1 MTDDRRARMEGFVEW
16 CAAHISGDEKGE
28 AQTFLD
34 RLFKTYGHAGAKEA
48 GAVFENRI
56 KRSGRA
62 GTGFADLV
70 WEDTVLIEMKKRG
83 EPLEK
88 HTQQM
93 LSYWVGLAGHRPA
106 YCILCNFDEFR
117 IFDFNKDILKPVD
130 ILTLDKLPDRYDVLA
145 FLFPTREEPVF
156 GDDHEA
162 VTREAADHLAAVFR
176 SLVARGTARPQAQ
189 RFVLQTLVALFAEDI
204 ELLAKNFVLK
214 LLDEC
219 DTPAKSYDLLDGLFK
234 AMNTKGGVNGGR
246 YKGVKYFN
254 GGLFADSAAVELNKE
269 EIKHLRKAAEQDW
282 SKVRPEIFGTIFE
295 HSLDAKERHAF
306 GAHFTSQ
313 LDILKIVK
321 PTITDP
327 WEELIDRTAKG
338 KQPLANL
345 NRLHQRLQNYRVLD
359 PACGSGNFLYL
370 AYRELK
376 RIEAKLI
383 EAIQDATK
391 EKTPMFGRVT
401 ARQFY
406 GLDINP
412 FAVELAKVTLMIAR
426 KLAIDELHIEEPAL
440 PLDNLDDNFRTI
452 DALITF
458 PEDGSD
464 PVRTEWPKVDV
475 IIGNPP
481 FLGAK
486 RLKPEHGPDYVNA
499 VRRLYPEVPGMAD
512 YCVYWIRRS
521 HDHLPVCTPAD
532 PVAGRAGLVGTQNIR
547 NNKSREGGLDHVVAS
562 GVIVEAVD
570 NQPWSGEAHVHVA
583 IANWVKTIKPES
595 AGEELLVPNKRR
607 LWVKAEPRKE
617 KKSSPSF
624 KTKGKRPVRKEK
636 SFDLT
641 YRDAE
646 LINPALSDKTD
657 VTGAF
662 ELSCNI
668 SPQLVYQG
676 QVPGHEG
683 FVLSPNQAKKLTTIN
698 PKNEDV
704 VHPFLIGRDVV
715 TGSGQPTRYVI
726 DFQNISIAA
735 ASAYKE
741 PLKIIQTKVLP
752 SRELAAT
759 QGIAKDGSA
768 RSHHTQF
775 LKYWWRHSYDRP
787 ELIGKISCL
796 GRYIVCSGVTKRP
809 IFCFVDSDIRPDH
822 AVFAFVLDDDYSFG
836 IIQAQPHWLWFTVKC
851 SKLAERFRY
860 TPPSVWDTFPWPQ
873 SPSNADIGAVAE
885 AGRVIRRIRDEHLP
899 KMTGGLRA
907 LYRTLELPGKNPLKD
922 AHAALDDAVM
932 KAYGFSPKKD
942 LLQQLLDLNLEVA
955 AAEAKGDPVTAPG
968 FPPAFAQRG
977 GDPAALITDD
987 CIRPPKL

>member
-1 MTDDRRARMEGFVEW
+1 MDSFVAW
-16 CAAHISGDEKGE
+16 CAEHITGDEKGE

-34 RLFKTYGHAGAKEA
+34 RLFQAYGHKGAKEA
-48 GAVFENRI
+48 GAVFENRV

-93 LSYWVGLAGHRPA
+93 LDYWVGLAGHRPA

-130 ILTLDKLPDRYDVLA
+130 ALTLDRLPDRYDALA
-145 FLFPTREEPVF
+145 FLFPTGEEPVF

-176 SLVARGTARPQAQ
+176 SLVARGTDRATAQ

-204 ELLAKNFVLK
+204 DLLAKNFVLK
-214 LLDEC
+214 LIDEC
-219 DTPAKSYDLLDGLFK
+219 DTPAKSFDLLDGLFK
-234 AMNTKGGVNGGR
+234 AMNTKGGVSGGR

-254 GGLFADSAAVELNKE
+254 GGLFAESAAVELNKE
-269 EIKHLRKAAEQDW
+269 EIKHLRKAAEKDW

-327 WEELIDRTAKG
+327 WEVLIDRTAKG
-338 KQPLANL
+338 RQPLANL
-345 NRLHQRLQNYRVLD
+345 NKLHQRLQNYRVLD

-383 EAIQDATK
+383 EAIQDASK

-440 PLDNLDDNFRTI
+440 PLDNLDDNFRTT

-458 PEDGSD
+458 PQDGSD
-464 PVRTEWPKVDV
+464 PFRTEWPKVDV

-486 RLKPEHGPDYVNA
+486 YLKPEHGPGYVNA
-499 VRRLYPEVPGMAD
+499 VRDLYPEVPGMAD
-512 YCVYWIRRS
+512 YCVYWIRRA
-521 HDHLPVCTPAD
+521 HDHLPTCTPAD
-532 PVAGRAGLVGTQNIR
+532 PVSGRAGLVGTQNIR
-547 NNKSREGGLDHVVAS
+547 NNKSRQGGLDHVVAT

-570 NQPWSGEAHVHVA
+570 NQPWSGEANVHVS
-583 IANWVKTIKPES
+583 IANWVKTPKPDT
-595 AGEELLVPNKRR
+595 AGEDLLVPAKRR
-607 LWVKAEPRKE
+607 LWVKAAPEE
-617 KKSSPSF
+617 VKKPKSRV
-624 KTKGKRPVRKEK
+624 TIRGTRGIRNDK
-636 SFDLT
+636 SFALI
-641 YRDAE
+641 YRDVAT
-646 LINPALSDKTD
+646 INSALSDQADASKAKVLQTSAGFCY
-657 VTGAF
+657 TGQYPRHSGF
-662 ELSCNI
+662 ML
-668 SPQLVYQG
+668 QG
-676 QVPGHEG
+676 KQARSMIDADTRNRQV
-683 FVLSPNQAKKLTTIN
+683 I
-698 PKNEDV
+698 
-704 VHPFLIGRDVV
+704 HPFVVGRELLGGELDD
-715 TGSGQPTRYVI
+715 RWVI
-726 DFQNISIAA
+726 DFQMASQLD
-735 ASAYKE
+735 ASAYTL
-741 PLKIIQTKVLP
+741 PFGHLKSVVLP
-752 SRELAAT
+752 YIAEKAKREKEKTGKVGGQDQTWLE
-759 QGIAKDGSA
+759 S
-768 RSHHTQF
+768 
-775 LKYWWRHSYDRP
+775 WWQHFRPRP
-787 ELIGKISCL
+787 ELVGKIVKVN
-796 GRYIVCSGVTKRP
+796 RYLVCSRVTKRP
-809 IFCFVDSDIRPDH
+809 IFAFLSSVVRPGDALSCFVFNDDFS
-822 AVFAFVLDDDYSFG
+822 FAILQSSTHWTWFV
-836 IIQAQPHWLWFTVKC
+836 TKC
-851 SKLAERFRY
+851 SKLKSDFRY
-860 TPPSVWDTFPWPQ
+860 TPATVFDTFPWPQ
-873 SPSNADIGAVAE
+873 SPSNADILAVTE

-922 AHAALDDAVM
+922 AHADLDAAVM
-932 KAYGFSPKKD
+932 KAYGFDPKKD
-942 LLQQLLDLNLEVA
+942 LLQQLLDLNLSVA
-955 AAEAKGDPVTAPG
+955 AREAKGESVTPPG
-968 FPPAFAQRG
+968 IPPNFADRG
-977 GDPAALITDD
+977 GDPASLVTDD
-987 CIRPPKL
+987 CIQPPKI